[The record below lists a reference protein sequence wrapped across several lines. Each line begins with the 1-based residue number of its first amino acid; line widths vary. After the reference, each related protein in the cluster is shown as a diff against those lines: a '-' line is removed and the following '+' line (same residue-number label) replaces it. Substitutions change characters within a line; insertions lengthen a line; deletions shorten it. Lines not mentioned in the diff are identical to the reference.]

1 MEAAVL
7 ARLPESAPTRNKGVL
22 MTTQDHQPPPVETK
36 EEQAEKLRRVL
47 SVKDPA
53 PATSDSGATPPKPAT
68 R

>member
-1 MEAAVL
+1 
-7 ARLPESAPTRNKGVL
+7 
-22 MTTQDHQPPPVETK
+22 MTTQDTQAVQPQSK

-53 PATSDSGATPPKPAT
+53 PAQSMPSAPQPKPVT

>member
-1 MEAAVL
+1 MANQDMQAK
-7 ARLPESAPTRNKGVL
+7 RTES
-22 MTTQDHQPPPVETK
+22 K

-53 PATSDSGATPPKPAT
+53 QAHGQSKPSEAQPKHPV

>member
-1 MEAAVL
+1 
-7 ARLPESAPTRNKGVL
+7 
-22 MTTQDHQPPPVETK
+22 MTTQDTQAVQPQSK

-53 PATSDSGATPPKPAT
+53 PAHRACRAHAQPKPVT

>member
-1 MEAAVL
+1 
-7 ARLPESAPTRNKGVL
+7 
-22 MTTQDHQPPPVETK
+22 MTTQGTQALQPQSK

-53 PATSDSGATPPKPAT
+53 PAPSEPSAAPPKPVT